1 MSPLNT
7 TNLDNC
13 IEDARQAGLDQD
25 PGPPDPVQ
33 YHVLRGRL
41 QAARPKVPTLY
52 VDTAFTPYV
61 QTMNELGESNFN
73 DILIRDPDRER
84 EAGLMLDIAQAFLQR
99 GDGFEPKA
107 EPAFQEVV
115 SDLYDGFLS
124 AEDRGGILPPD
135 NETLAPLVK
144 FGNPQFG
151 PYTWPVDATDSF
163 GLKVAVVNLPP
174 ANAQHGLLAWPALAH
189 ETAGHDILH
198 ADNGLL
204 NQVSNAV
211 RTALSQGNGTRDLA
225 GYWADRID
233 ETASDV
239 LGILNMGPAP
249 GIGLIGYFRGLNAAF
264 GGEPILRN
272 EGPSSDP
279 HPADILRGFLAAA
292 TVRQLD
298 FSNAADWADI
308 IVEETQKDVTGIR
321 LDGADVDTE
330 VARRSAEIVSNVIV
344 TQPMAALENHAFG
357 EIQNWRDHDESIV
370 QQLKAILNTA
380 NPLPVELAAGVF
392 AAHLVAAATTA
403 ALEAGANISV
413 LFRRMLDL
421 LKAMNDKNP
430 SFGPLRV
437 RHPGDLVRDRV
448 YISVRMPPLVKE
460 ISLGKKTADESSAR
474 PIRTEARNQRKR
486 A

>member
-1 MSPLNT
+1 MSPLNIS
-7 TNLDNC
+7 NFNNC

-41 QAARPKVPTLY
+41 QAARPKVPALY

-61 QTMNELGESNFN
+61 QTLNNLGESNFN
-73 DILIRDPDRER
+73 DVLIRDPERER

-99 GDGFEPKA
+99 GDGFESKA

-163 GLKVAVVNLPP
+163 GMKVAIVNLPP
-174 ANAQHGLLAWPALAH
+174 ANARHGLLAWPALAH
-189 ETAGHDILH
+189 ETSGHDILH

-204 NQVSNAV
+204 NQVSDAV
-211 RTALSQGNGTRDLA
+211 RTALSHGNGTSDLA

-249 GIGLIGYFRGLNAAF
+249 GIGLIGYFRGLNASF
-264 GGEPILRN
+264 GGDAKLRN
-272 EGPSSDP
+272 EGPSNDP

-292 TVRQLD
+292 TVRQLE
-298 FSNAADWADI
+298 FSNASDWADVI
-308 IVEETQKDVTGIR
+308 AEETEKDVTIIR
-321 LDGADVDTE
+321 LEGREVDVE

-344 TQPMAALENHAFG
+344 THPIASLENHAFG
-357 EIQNWRDHDESIV
+357 EIQNWRDHDENLVS
-370 QQLKAILNTA
+370 QLRVVLNTA
-380 NPLPVELAAGVF
+380 NPLPIELAAGVF
-392 AAHLVAAATTA
+392 AAHLVAAATMAALGTA
-403 ALEAGANISV
+403 ANLSV
-413 LFRRMLDL
+413 LFQRMLDL

-437 RHPGDLVRDRV
+437 RHPGNLVRDRA
-448 YISVRMPPLVKE
+448 YISVRIPTLVEE
-460 ISLGKKTADESSAR
+460 ISSGRKTADASSAR
-474 PIRTEARNQRKR
+474 SIRAEGRQRRR